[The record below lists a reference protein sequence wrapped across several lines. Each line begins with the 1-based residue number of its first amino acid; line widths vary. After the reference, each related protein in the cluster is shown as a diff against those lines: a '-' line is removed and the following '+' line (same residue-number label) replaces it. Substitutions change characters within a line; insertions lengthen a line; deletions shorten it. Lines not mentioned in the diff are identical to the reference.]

1 MRLLHFLGKFLFYM
15 TILIIIWIPFSSKYL
30 FSSTNPLTITSFCIL
45 YLPLNLIPFISLV
58 LATPIEKSNMIRIII
73 IGSVI
78 IFIFTILIIGFQFKF
93 AEFITELFLIYA
105 IGRVSIP
112 LIVWLGFVYDDVIN
126 INDQPVRKVQVE
138 NGKKTRYR
146 SKKV

>member
-1 MRLLHFLGKFLFYM
+1 MRLLHFLGRFLIYM
-15 TILIIIWIPFSSKYL
+15 TILILIWIPFSSKYL